1 MMRSSRPGRVRAG
14 SRTDGRL
21 VAPMTK
27 TSGLFLTGPRSMP
40 NQRRILCRQRSSTW
54 SESESIWLSRVLRPV
69 PPPIIIP
76 PIIIPPWPPWPPR
89 FMPIES
95 ISSMN
100 MMQAPRWPGDA
111 YFRPRPRASRKSF
124 MTMSSVMPQNMPR
137 SELASM

>member
-1 MMRSSRPGRVRAG
+1 M
-14 SRTDGRL
+14 
-21 VAPMTK
+21 
-27 TSGLFLTGPRSMP
+27 
-40 NQRRILCRQRSSTW
+40 
-54 SESESIWLSRVLRPV
+54 

-76 PIIIPPWPPWPPR
+76 PAIPIPPPGAEPPR

-100 MMQAPRWPGDA
+100 TMQAPRLPFSA
-111 YFRPRPRASRKSF
+111 YRRPSPRASRNSL